1 MLEEEPVRNPELKT
15 TVTELKG
22 LTENFGLDQPKE
34 RNREIKDSSFE
45 IIQAE
50 EQKRT
55 KWKGEKKPNMY
66 DRMSFLKETIYL
78 FLESQKEKRGWRGQK
93 AYVKK

>member
-55 KWKGEKKPNMY
+55 K
-66 DRMSFLKETIYL
+66 
-78 FLESQKEKRGWRGQK
+78 
-93 AYVKK
+93 